1 MAERGAT
8 ARQLPVAAQT
18 QAAGPRPVPMKLF
31 ATWEVDRTPP
41 NCIPRLCSLTLS
53 RLVLLKPLG
62 PDMSSISIA
71 VKMQG
76 LKRTLRSNEL
86 VLPNRGL
93 LDTELQL
100 HFSLQYPHLLKRG
113 GNQLHVS
120 LQRRKRYK
128 NRTILGYKTLAEGVV
143 NMSQVLQRQLDLELE
158 LCGDVKEPKSHSN
171 VVARVSVQG
180 LNSQPVDH
188 EDTAKLNPH
197 DVSDRVG
204 DFSDE
209 DEEFSSNED
218 GVEEAEGSDSEP
230 MLEDNVGRRAL
241 QRQRQRQAARAGAIP
256 ANARQ
261 RNLKQ
266 KFIALLKRFRVSED
280 LQGLDHDQEEL
291 SMSHKLTAG
300 GMDATEFEDLMEE
313 LGELSGSDSGPEVDT
328 LSMSST
334 PKPSLRP
341 FFSSSRS
348 LVHDTLNVPGTG
360 LTEPPT
366 AAPSQPQKTIF
377 ERKKWSISSDSSTV
391 KRSPRKAEE
400 TEQNLLSFDE

>member
-1 MAERGAT
+1 
-8 ARQLPVAAQT
+8 
-18 QAAGPRPVPMKLF
+18 
-31 ATWEVDRTPP
+31 
-41 NCIPRLCSLTLS
+41 
-53 RLVLLKPLG
+53 
-62 PDMSSISIA
+62 
-71 VKMQG
+71 
-76 LKRTLRSNEL
+76 
-86 VLPNRGL
+86 
-93 LDTELQL
+93 
-100 HFSLQYPHLLKRG
+100 
-113 GNQLHVS
+113 
-120 LQRRKRYK
+120 
-128 NRTILGYKTLAEGVV
+128 
-143 NMSQVLQRQLDLELE
+143 MSQVLQRQLDLELE
-158 LCGDVKEPKSHSN
+158 LCGDVKEPKSHGN

-204 DFSDE
+204 DYSDE

-230 MLEDNVGRRAL
+230 MLEENVGRRAL

-256 ANARQ
+256 TNARQ

-266 KFIALLKRFRVSED
+266 KFIALLKRFRATED

-291 SMSHKLTAG
+291 AMSHKLTAG

-348 LVHDTLNVPGTG
+348 LVHDTLNVPGAG

-366 AAPSQPQKTIF
+366 SASPQPQKTIF